1 MTMPSD
7 PTSSPYDGSSHDVL
21 LARPRGFCAG
31 VERAVDIVD
40 FALRMYGPPIYVR
53 HEIVHNQYVVQDF
66 EARGVVFIDEISE
79 VPDDH
84 LVIYSA
90 HGIPPSVRQEAES
103 RGLKTIDATCPLVT
117 KVHHEALR
125 YADEGY
131 HILLVGHAGHVEVE
145 GTMGHV
151 PGNVTLVQTAEEA
164 EKVEVPDPERVAFLT
179 QTTLSVDD
187 VSSILAVLARRFPAI
202 VGPPKDDICYA
213 TQNRQVAVKA
223 MASDVDAIL
232 VVGAPNSSNSNRLVE
247 VARAAGVPAYLV
259 QTRAEIRP
267 EWLEGAERVGVT
279 AGASA
284 PEALVR
290 DIVEALLGEDGS
302 VEEMDVAPEM
312 VHFPLPAEVVED
324 LQKDGRDPEE
334 LIRNFRQRWYNPAS

>member
-1 MTMPSD
+1 MSAD
-7 PTSSPYDGSSHDVL
+7 QQSASCDGRSRSVL

-40 FALRMYGPPIYVR
+40 FALRLYGPPIYVR
-53 HEIVHNQYVVQDF
+53 HEIVHNQYVVRDF
-66 EARGVVFIDEISE
+66 EARGVVFVDDIGE
-79 VPDDH
+79 VPDDS
-84 LVIYSA
+84 LVIFSA
-90 HGIPPSVRQEAES
+90 HGIPPSVRGEAIA
-103 RGLKTIDATCPLVT
+103 RGLRTIDATCPLVT

-125 YADEGY
+125 YVDEGY

-151 PGNVTLVQTAEEA
+151 PGHVTLVQAVEEA
-164 EKVEVPDPERVAFLT
+164 EVVEVPDPQRVAFLT
-179 QTTLSVDD
+179 QTTLSIDD
-187 VSSILAVLARRFPAI
+187 VAGILAVLRRRFPNI
-202 VGPPKDDICYA
+202 VGPAKNDICYA

-223 MASDVDAIL
+223 MASGVDAIF

-259 QTRAEIRP
+259 QSRTEIRP
-267 EWLEGAERVGVT
+267 EWLDGVDTVGVT

-290 DIVEALLGEDGS
+290 DIVDALRGEDGS
-302 VEEMDVAPEM
+302 LQEMDAVPEM
-312 VHFPLPAEVVED
+312 VQFPLPVELVED
-324 LQKDGRDPEE
+324 LRESGRDPEE
-334 LIRNFRQRWYNPAS
+334 LIRNFRQRWYTASDG

>member
-1 MTMPSD
+1 M
-7 PTSSPYDGSSHDVL
+7 TSSPRISPKDGESRSVL

-66 EARGVVFIDEISE
+66 EARGVVFVDDIGE
-79 VPDDH
+79 VPEDS

-90 HGIPPSVRQEAES
+90 HGIPPSVRQEAQS

-125 YADEGY
+125 YVDEGY

-151 PGNVTLVQTAEEA
+151 PNDVTLVQTAEEA
-164 EKVEVPDPERVAFLT
+164 EAVEIPNPQRVAFLT

-187 VSSILAVLARRFPAI
+187 VASILDVLRRRFPNI
-202 VGPPKDDICYA
+202 VGPAKDDICYA

-223 MASDVDAIL
+223 MASQVDAIF

-247 VARAAGVPAYLV
+247 VARAAGVPSYLV
-259 QTRAEIRP
+259 QARSEIRS
-267 EWLEGAERVGVT
+267 EWLEGITAVGVT

-290 DIVEALLGEDGS
+290 DIVDALRGRAGT
-302 VEEMDVAPEM
+302 VEEMDAEPET

-324 LQKDGRDPEE
+324 LREDDRDPEE
-334 LIRNFRQRWYNPAS
+334 LIRNFRQRWYTPSS

>member
-1 MTMPSD
+1 MSED
-7 PTSSPYDGSSHDVL
+7 RNSASCDGRSRSVL

-40 FALRMYGPPIYVR
+40 FALRLYGPPVYVR
-53 HEIVHNQYVVQDF
+53 HEIVHNQYVVRDF

-79 VPDDH
+79 VPDGS

-90 HGIPPSVRQEAES
+90 HGIPPGVRGEANS

-125 YADEGY
+125 YVDEGY

-151 PGNVTLVQTAEEA
+151 PGHVTLVQTVDEA
-164 EKVEVPDPERVAFLT
+164 EVVEVPDPNRVAFLT

-187 VSSILAVLARRFPAI
+187 VAGILAVLRRRFPDI
-202 VGPPKDDICYA
+202 IGPAKDDICYA

-223 MASDVDAIL
+223 MSSRVDAIF

-247 VARAAGVPAYLV
+247 VAKASGVPAYLV
-259 QTRAEIRP
+259 QSRAEIRS
-267 EWLEGAERVGVT
+267 EWLDGIDTVGVT

-290 DIVEALLGEDGS
+290 DIVDSLRGDDGGL
-302 VEEMDVAPEM
+302 EEMDAAPEM
-312 VHFPLPAEVVED
+312 VQFPLPVEVVKD
-324 LQKDGRDPEE
+324 LRESGRDPED
-334 LIRNFRQRWYNPAS
+334 LIRNFRQRWDTPSS